1 MSGSLYRFPREERFR
16 SMNTVVVRTLTAI
29 ALALLAAGAQAADFR
44 IGAVRFE
51 ACTIGD
57 KRAETIEAWCTR
69 FEVAEDP
76 ARPDG
81 RQIALNVAV
90 VPARSPK
97 PKPDLLVFLAGGP
110 GQAAIEAYPKIE
122 IGFRPL
128 LRDRHLLLVDQRG
141 TGGSNRLACP
151 QSADDVFDDSQAATT
166 DAFRQQAVDCLA
178 AVRDRADPRQYTTTR
193 AIGDLET
200 LRAALGSPQFNL
212 IGGSYG
218 TRVALSYLQAHPASL
233 RSVILDGVVPQDEAL
248 GQSHARNLD
257 DGLATIFAA
266 CRADRACAA
275 RFGDPAATLDALRRK
290 LRTAPVKVTVPD
302 PLTHLP
308 VTRTLGGTTL
318 IGIVRLYAYAPES
331 AALLPLLIDEAAH
344 GRPEA
349 LMAQGLIISRDLGEE
364 MAHGMELSVIC
375 AEDAPELRARPDDE
389 TRLIGNLLPKLVL
402 AQCPVWPTGSRPDG
416 FKQPVVSDKPVLLLS
431 GEWDPVTPPRFAE
444 QAARTLRNSRHLIAR
459 GRGHIV
465 LQRGC
470 MAKLA
475 AKFVDDPNPAAL
487 DASCLD
493 VLGRI
498 PPFTSYLG
506 PEP

>member
-1 MSGSLYRFPREERFR
+1 MRNIFVPALG
-16 SMNTVVVRTLTAI
+16 
-29 ALALLAAGAQAADFR
+29 ALALAVSAESARADDFR
-44 IGAVRFE
+44 IGQLAFK
-51 ACTIGD
+51 ACTLGE
-57 KRAETIEAWCTR
+57 KRADTLEAWCTQ

-76 ARPDG
+76 AQPDG
-81 RQIALNVAV
+81 RRIKLNVAV

-97 PKPDLLVFLAGGP
+97 PKADLLVFLAGGP

-122 IGFRPL
+122 AGFRPL

-151 QSADDVFDDSQAATT
+151 QAPEDLLDEAQGASVE
-166 DAFRQQAVDCLA
+166 AFRQQAADCLA
-178 AVRDRADPRQYTTTR
+178 AVRDHADPRQYTTTR
-193 AIGDLET
+193 AIHDLET
-200 LRAALGSPQFNL
+200 LRAALGKPQYNL

-218 TRVALSYLQAHPASL
+218 SRVALSYLQAKPDSL
-233 RSVILDGVVPQDEAL
+233 RSVIVDGVVPQDEPL

-257 DGLATIFAA
+257 DGLALIFAA
-266 CRADRACAA
+266 CRNDKACAA
-275 RFGDPAATLDALRRK
+275 RFGDPAATLAALRLK
-290 LRTAPVKVTVPD
+290 LRETPVTVTLPD
-302 PLTHLP
+302 PLTYAP
-308 VTRTLGGTTL
+308 VTRKLGETAL

-331 AALLPLLIDEAAH
+331 AALLPLLIDEAAK

-349 LMAQGLIISRDLGEE
+349 LVAQGLILSRDLGKQL
-364 MAHGMELSVIC
+364 AHGMELSVIC
-375 AEDAPELRARPDDE
+375 AEDAPELRVRPEDE
-389 TRLIGNLLPKLVL
+389 ARLIGNLLPKLVL
-402 AQCPVWPTGSRPDG
+402 AQCPLWPTGTRPDG

-444 QAARTLRNSRHLIAR
+444 QAARGLSNSRHLIAK

-475 AKFVDDPNPAAL
+475 AKFVDELKPAAL

-506 PEP
+506 PQP

>member
-1 MSGSLYRFPREERFR
+1 MALRI
-16 SMNTVVVRTLTAI
+16 VL
-29 ALALLAAGAQAADFR
+29 ALALAASAATAKADNFR
-44 IGAVRFE
+44 IGQVSFH
-51 ACTIGD
+51 ACTLGE
-57 KRAETIEAWCTR
+57 KRADTLEAWCTQ

-76 ARPDG
+76 AQPDG
-81 RQIALNVAV
+81 RRIKLNVAV

-122 IGFRPL
+122 AGFRPL

-151 QSADDVFDDSQAATT
+151 QATEDVLDDAQSASVE
-166 DAFRQQAVDCLA
+166 AFRRQAEDCLA
-178 AVRDRADPRQYTTTR
+178 AVRDRADPRQYTTTN

-200 LRAALGSPQFNL
+200 LRAALGSPQYNL

-218 TRVALSYLQAHPASL
+218 SRVALSYLQAKPDSL
-233 RSVILDGVVPQDEAL
+233 RSVIVDGVVPQDEPL

-257 DGLATIFAA
+257 DGLALIFAA
-266 CRADRACAA
+266 CRDDKACAT
-275 RFGDPAATLDALRRK
+275 RFGDPAETLAALRLK
-290 LRTAPVKVTVPD
+290 LRDAPVMVTLPD
-302 PLTHLP
+302 PLTHAP
-308 VTRTLGGTTL
+308 VTRKLGETAL

-331 AALLPLLIDEAAH
+331 AALLPLLIDEAAQ

-349 LMAQGLIISRDLGEE
+349 LVAQGLIISRDLGKHL
-364 MAHGMELSVIC
+364 AHGMELSVIC
-375 AEDAPELRARPDDE
+375 AEDAPELRVRPEDE
-389 TRLIGNLLPKLVL
+389 ARLIGNLLPRLIL
-402 AQCPVWPTGSRPDG
+402 AQCPLWPTGTRPDG

-444 QAARTLRNSRHLIAR
+444 TAAKSLRNSRHLIAK

-475 AKFVDDPNPAAL
+475 AKFVDELKPAAL

-506 PEP
+506 PQP